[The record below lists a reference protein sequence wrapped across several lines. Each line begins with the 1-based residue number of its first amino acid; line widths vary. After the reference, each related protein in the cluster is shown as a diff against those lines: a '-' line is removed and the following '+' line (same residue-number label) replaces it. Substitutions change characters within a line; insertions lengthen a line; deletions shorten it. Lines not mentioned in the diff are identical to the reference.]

1 MDATLYPS
9 QQGRCVWVTKA
20 FFANSKYIL
29 RVSFWPF
36 KSKTSPT
43 QMHFDFIEK
52 LWQ

>member
-1 MDATLYPS
+1 MLPITTRTLCMGNKGFSCELKIY
-9 QQGRCVWVTKA
+9 
-20 FFANSKYIL
+20 FEF
-29 RVSFWPF
+29 SFWAF